1 MGGESKWIGVRA
13 VSESS
18 IEMDFRY
25 KGVRCRETFK
35 LKPTAVNLKRVEQH
49 RAAILFA
56 IEQGTFDYRT
66 TFPDSSRG
74 LQFSEFKGEG
84 YLLKVYL
91 TTWLEGKERY
101 LHSSTYDDYGKTVNN
116 TLIPAFGHLTLAE
129 LRRLH
134 VKDWCNKQTA
144 GNKRLANVQSVL
156 RSALQDAMSDDLIE
170 SNPLYGWTYKNM
182 EAPDSEDAI
191 DPFTADEQSLILAAL
206 KEPQYLNL
214 IEFAFWTGLRTS
226 ELVALLWSDIDWVK
240 GTVRVSKA
248 KTQKAKEAEKPK
260 TRRSVRDVK
269 LLQPALDALK
279 KQKCHSFLIGAP
291 IFLNPLN
298 NNQPWRGDRRI
309 RENVWI
315 PALKRAGVRYRNPY
329 QTRHTYASMMLT
341 AGESPIWLAGQMGHA
356 DTSMIFRRYGKWIQ
370 SKDDGAGTKAVKMFG
385 KFDAWSG
392 LSQGGS

>member
-1 MGGESKWIGVRA
+1 
-13 VSESS
+13 
-18 IEMDFRY
+18 
-25 KGVRCRETFK
+25 
-35 LKPTAVNLKRVEQH
+35 
-49 RAAILFA
+49 
-56 IEQGTFDYRT
+56 
-66 TFPDSSRG
+66 
-74 LQFSEFKGEG
+74 
-84 YLLKVYL
+84 
-91 TTWLEGKERY
+91 
-101 LHSSTYDDYGKTVNN
+101 
-116 TLIPAFGHLTLAE
+116 
-129 LRRLH
+129 
-134 VKDWCNKQTA
+134 
-144 GNKRLANVQSVL
+144 
-156 RSALQDAMSDDLIE
+156 MSDDLIE